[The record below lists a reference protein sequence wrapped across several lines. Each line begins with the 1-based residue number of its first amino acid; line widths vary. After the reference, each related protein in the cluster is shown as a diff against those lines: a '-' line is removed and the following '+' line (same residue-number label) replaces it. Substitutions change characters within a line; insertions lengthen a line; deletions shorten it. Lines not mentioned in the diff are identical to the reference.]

1 MEVLRKTQEDLTS
14 GQSQLDTMSQTIN
27 KETVSLLRQYHF
39 NLLRVY
45 DIVIYAKRCSLCLMV
60 SKGGLRLRIVFYG

>member
-27 KETVSLLRQYHF
+27 KETVSTGILRQAVLYYF
-39 NLLRVY
+39 TEGVGCSYIMLRGVQY
-45 DIVIYAKRCSLCLMV
+45 V
-60 SKGGLRLRIVFYG
+60 SVLPSVLSRA

>member
-27 KETVSLLRQYHF
+27 KETVSVLLQAVLYYFTEGVGCGYIMLRCVQYVSV
-39 NLLRVY
+39 LSSVS
-45 DIVIYAKRCSLCLMV
+45 SLA
-60 SKGGLRLRIVFYG
+60 